1 MADDDRRDLA
11 RKKAQ
16 THFTASEA
24 RDALVKQEIEKE
36 RLAVAAKTAKLRA
49 LRLAKEAQDAI
60 DNERLAVE
68 KAAAKAAEKV
78 AKRQAAKDARASAK
92 AAAKA

>member
-60 DNERLAVE
+60 DNARLAVE
-68 KAAAKAAEKV
+68 KAEAKAAEKV

>member
-78 AKRQAAKDARASAK
+78 AKRKAAKDARASAK
-92 AAAKA
+92 ADAKA